1 MNSAINE
8 PSRMKRGSDSRTSTF
23 LRKLSTL
30 YIYSLSDS
38 VVFDGVFDESMK
50 SVIHAVS
57 DWC

>member
-1 MNSAINE
+1 M
-8 PSRMKRGSDSRTSTF
+8 F

-50 SVIHAVS
+50 SVI
-57 DWC
+57 